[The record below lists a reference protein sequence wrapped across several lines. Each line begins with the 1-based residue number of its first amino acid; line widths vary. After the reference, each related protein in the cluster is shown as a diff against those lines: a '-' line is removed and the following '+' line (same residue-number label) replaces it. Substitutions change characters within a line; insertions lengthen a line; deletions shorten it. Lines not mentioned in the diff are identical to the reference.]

1 MKKHTHGPSLYYA
14 SDKNVLDALN
24 QHRVDIATITSLFR
38 RRNTIVSKL
47 ESRDTLAAHFA
58 RLPHD
63 FYDHQDI
70 AERLG
75 VVQRRE
81 RLSSMNLVGEVP
93 AEVLQDALRDLK
105 QEREKEGDV
114 VNISRDGGRTIVR
127 VQYSLVDYGRSEF
140 AQVQSRD
147 GTIEFVTTDGG
158 FTIRSSHSDYVEE
171 MRESV
176 LRKLDT
182 ATATTLRRE
191 VVSLFDVP
199 VPELRSKFFLALM
212 DGEQSY
218 RRYDV
223 TDVYAFKPRPGD
235 DDEGDDEGEDVSADG
250 APDTHVEKVML
261 RGNGVSNSELLGS
274 LRGNDY
280 YVVKAGWTWKDLKG
294 HGHVYAV
301 EASFSDVKDCTDF
314 SFMVTGVYTYE
325 NGALATKRRT
335 PTRSEVE
342 ILSAFIEKRAQAA
355 MLSMRDELASGTSL
369 AASHAS

>member
-1 MKKHTHGPSLYYA
+1 MKKHSHGASLYYA

-24 QHRVDIATITSLFR
+24 QHRVDITTITSLFR

-47 ESRDTLAAHFA
+47 ESRDSLAAYFA

-75 VVQRRE
+75 VIQRRE
-81 RLSSMNLVGEVP
+81 RLTSMNLVGEVP
-93 AEVLQDALRDLK
+93 AEALQDALLDLK

-114 VNISRDGGRTIVR
+114 VNISRHGDRTIVR
-127 VQYSLVDYGRSEF
+127 VQYSLIDYGRSEF

-147 GTIEFVTTDGG
+147 GTIELVTTDGG
-158 FTIRSSHSDYVEE
+158 FTIRSSHNDYVEE

-176 LRKLDT
+176 LSKLDSAIGT
-182 ATATTLRRE
+182 KLDRE

-199 VPELRSKFFLALM
+199 VPELRSKFFLELM
-212 DGEQSY
+212 AGESSY

-223 TDVYAFKPRPGD
+223 TDVYAFKPRPD
-235 DDEGDDEGEDVSADG
+235 DDDDEGEDGAADDT
-250 APDTHVEKVML
+250 PDTHVEKVML

-301 EASFSDVKDCTDF
+301 EASFSDVKDCTGF
-314 SFMVTGVYTYE
+314 SFIVTGVYTYE
-325 NGALATKRRT
+325 NGELAAKRRT
-335 PTRSEVE
+335 PTRQEVE
-342 ILSAFIEKRAQAA
+342 MLSAFIEKRAHAA
-355 MLSMRDELASGTSL
+355 MLSMRQALASDTSE
-369 AASHAS
+369 AVSHAP